1 MSFNK
6 VRLFTVC
13 MLAAFVIAGFLAP
26 YGLLVGPI
34 SNAFATEAGV
44 VGSLFSFFTG
54 GIFAGYIVAFYL
66 FDQVSIK
73 TIIVIAYGVVAIAV
87 SGIFLSPGIATLS
100 TALAVVG
107 FCCSLV
113 VCGSATLIS
122 QTWHDKQRQSALVAQ
137 DAAFNG
143 GGIFF
148 TTVTAHLIAR
158 DVSWQF
164 AYAPPAMFA
173 LMALVLA
180 AFTRLRIAG
189 QSEQENNKTTEW
201 NAGIIL
207 VGVAVMIFMAAKLTV
222 IVWAPQYLE
231 QEFAASPAQ
240 AGDVMSNVF
249 RAAFVGSLVGTY
261 VVSRVRIHYFLAMMI
276 STGVIATLVML
287 TTDSLQIATAMG
299 YLFGLSVS
307 ATFNSY
313 MAFALGFVSSPDHRN
328 VAYMLLAG
336 AVGSGLGPLISS
348 QSVLI
353 TDTTR
358 TAIML
363 ASGLMVLVLVAV
375 LVIGSKPVRAK
386 LKSTNWSLSLHD

>member
-1 MSFNK
+1 
-6 VRLFTVC
+6 

-34 SNAFATEAGV
+34 ADAFATEIGV
-44 VGSLFSFFTG
+44 IGSLFSFFTG
-54 GIFAGYIVAFYL
+54 GILAGYIVAFYI
-66 FDQVSIK
+66 FSHVK
-73 TIIVIAYGVVAIAV
+73 VGTIIVVGYGVVALAV
-87 SGIFLSPGIATLS
+87 TSIFLTPGIITLS
-100 TALAVVG
+100 AALAVIG

-113 VCGSATLIS
+113 VSGSVTLIS

-148 TTVTAHLIAR
+148 TAITAHL
-158 DVSWQF
+158 VGKNLSWQVG
-164 AYAPPAMFA
+164 YAPPALFA
-173 LMALVLA
+173 LLTIALA
-180 AFTRLRIAG
+180 IFTRLRIT
-189 QSEQENNKTTEW
+189 EQAEQKSNEMTEW
-201 NAGIIL
+201 NAGIIM
-207 VGVAVMIFMAAKLTV
+207 VGVVVMIFMAAKLTI

-231 QEFAASPAQ
+231 QEFGASPRQ
-240 AGDVMSNVF
+240 ASDVMSNVF
-249 RAAFVGSLVGTY
+249 QAAFFGSLVGTY
-261 VVSRVRIHYFLAMMI
+261 VVSKVPIYHFLAIMI
-276 STGVIATLVML
+276 SIGVVATLVML
-287 TTDSLQIATAMG
+287 ITEDLQVVTATG

-313 MAFALGFVSSPDHRN
+313 MAFALGFVSSPNHKN

-358 TAIML
+358 TPIIFAF
-363 ASGLMVLVLVAV
+363 SLMVLVLAAV
-375 LVIGSKPVRAK
+375 LIIGSKHVRAR
-386 LKSTNWSLSLHD
+386 LKSTSWCLP